1 MKTSW
6 ILLPRGSFDGA
17 AQALRAKRVA
27 IAATGAT
34 AHHLL
39 ALDSIAAILRGFFAA
54 YVVPRVFTRA
64 TPTSTPMVALQA
76 RDSPR
81 RETGKLR
88 RVLRYRRSRSE

>member
-88 RVLRYRRSRSE
+88 RVLR